1 MTADTLEGRHLPS
14 SLPAP
19 RDILSSM
26 ALEWIRHNLR
36 LIRYYSAPRPL
47 ARWQRTVDI
56 VVLASVLLGWPA
68 AWILDIA
75 CVSTTA
81 INSAKGSLFR
91 APDGQ
96 MKAFL
101 SPDNPFKL
109 AGSAAVY
116 CGTFTIQTSATD
128 HGWPF
133 VTSRHRPQPR
143 LTVELLGPRRS
154 LRDAELQLDS
164 PLRSA
169 IESAI
174 TDARDTVTA
183 AALWSPQTLPA
194 VSQRRRAWLAN
205 VLILSILRPVA
216 AWAIVFVGRLSGA
229 VVHSRTRTR
238 HRLQRCEGR
247 CDACGY
253 DLRAHTLSLRCPE
266 CGIQLE

>member
-1 MTADTLEGRHLPS
+1 
-14 SLPAP
+14 
-19 RDILSSM
+19 M
-26 ALEWIRHNLR
+26 ALEWIRHKLR

-47 ARWQRTVDI
+47 GRWQRTADI
-56 VVLASVLLGWPA
+56 AVLAAVLLGWPA

-75 CVSTTA
+75 CVSTSA
-81 INSAKGSLFR
+81 LGSAKGSLYR

-96 MKAFL
+96 MKAYL
-101 SPDNPFKL
+101 SPDNPFRL
-109 AGSAAVY
+109 PGSDAIY
-116 CGTFTIQTSATD
+116 CGTFTIQTSAAD

-133 VTSRHRPQPR
+133 VTSRHRPHAR
-143 LTVELLGPRRS
+143 LTVEVFSPRRS
-154 LRDAELQLDS
+154 LRNADLQLDS

-174 TDARDTVTA
+174 TDAPDTVTA

-205 VLILSILRPVA
+205 VLILSILLPLA
-216 AWAIVFVGRLSGA
+216 AWAIVVVSRLSWV

>member
-1 MTADTLEGRHLPS
+1 MTA
-14 SLPAP
+14 

-26 ALEWIRHNLR
+26 PLEWIRHKLR

-47 ARWQRTVDI
+47 GRWQRRVDI
-56 VVLASVLLGWPA
+56 AVVATVLLGWPA

-75 CVSTTA
+75 CVSTA
-81 INSAKGSLFR
+81 ALGSAKGSLFR

-96 MKAFL
+96 LRAYL
-101 SPDNPFKL
+101 SPDNPFRL
-109 AGSAAVY
+109 AGSDAVY
-116 CGTFTIQTSATD
+116 YGDFEIQISAAD

-133 VTSRHRPQPR
+133 VTSRHPQQAR
-143 LTVELLGPRRS
+143 LTVEVLSPRRS
-154 LRDAELQLDS
+154 LRNADIKLDS

-169 IESAI
+169 IESAVA
-174 TDARDTVTA
+174 DAPDTVTA

-194 VSQRRRAWLAN
+194 VSRRRRAWLAN
-205 VLILSILRPVA
+205 VLILSILLPFA
-216 AWAIVFVGRLSGA
+216 AWTIVLVGRLGA
-229 VVHSRTRTR
+229 VVHSRARTR
-238 HRLQRCEGR
+238 RRLRGREGQ

>member
-1 MTADTLEGRHLPS
+1 MP
-14 SLPAP
+14 
-19 RDILSSM
+19 
-26 ALEWIRHNLR
+26 LEWIRHKLR

-56 VVLASVLLGWPA
+56 AVLAAVLLGWPA

-75 CVSTTA
+75 CVSTA
-81 INSAKGSLFR
+81 ALGSAKGSLFR

-96 MKAFL
+96 MRAYL
-101 SPDNPFKL
+101 SPDNPLKL
-109 AGSAAVY
+109 TGNDAVY
-116 CGTFTIQTSATD
+116 CGAFKIQTSAAD

-133 VTSRHRPQPR
+133 VTSRHRPQAR
-143 LTVELLGPRRS
+143 LTVELFSPRRS
-154 LRDAELQLDS
+154 LRNADLQLDS

-169 IESAI
+169 IESVI

-205 VLILSILRPVA
+205 VLILSILLPFA

-238 HRLQRCEGR
+238 RRLQRHEGR

>member
-1 MTADTLEGRHLPS
+1 
-14 SLPAP
+14 
-19 RDILSSM
+19 M
-26 ALEWIRHNLR
+26 ARKWIRHKLR

-47 ARWQRTVDI
+47 ARWQRTADI
-56 VVLASVLLGWPA
+56 AVLSAVLLGWPA
-68 AWILDIA
+68 AWIPDIA
-75 CVSTTA
+75 CVSTA
-81 INSAKGSLFR
+81 ALGSAKGSLFR

-96 MKAFL
+96 MKAYL

-109 AGSAAVY
+109 AGSDAVY
-116 CGTFTIQTSATD
+116 CGAFEIQTSAAD

-133 VTSRHRPQPR
+133 VTSRHRPQAR
-143 LTVELLGPRRS
+143 LTVELFSPRRS
-154 LRDAELQLDS
+154 LRNADLQLDS

-174 TDARDTVTA
+174 TDAPDTVTA

-194 VSQRRRAWLAN
+194 VLHRRRAWLAN
-205 VLILSILRPVA
+205 VLILSILLPLA
-216 AWAIVFVGRLSGA
+216 AWAIVFVGRLSGSI
-229 VVHSRTRTR
+229 VHSSTRTR
-238 HRLQRCEGR
+238 RRLQRREGR

>member
-1 MTADTLEGRHLPS
+1 MPLA
-14 SLPAP
+14 
-19 RDILSSM
+19 
-26 ALEWIRHNLR
+26 WIRHKLR
-36 LIRYYSAPRPL
+36 LIRYYSARRPL
-47 ARWQRTVDI
+47 ARWQRTADI
-56 VVLASVLLGWPA
+56 AVLAAVLLGWPA

-81 INSAKGSLFR
+81 LGSAKGRLFR
-91 APDGQ
+91 DPDGQ
-96 MKAFL
+96 ISAYL
-101 SPDNPFKL
+101 SPDNSFKL
-109 AGSAAVY
+109 TMGDAVY
-116 CGTFTIQTSATD
+116 CGAFEIKTSATD

-133 VTSRHRPQPR
+133 VTSRHRPQAR
-143 LTVELLGPRRS
+143 LTVELFSPRRS
-154 LRDAELQLDS
+154 LRNADLQLDS

-205 VLILSILRPVA
+205 VLILSILLPFA
-216 AWAIVFVGRLSGA
+216 AWTIVLVSRLSWV

>member
-1 MTADTLEGRHLPS
+1 MTA
-14 SLPAP
+14 

-26 ALEWIRHNLR
+26 PFDWIRHKFR

-56 VVLASVLLGWPA
+56 AVVAAVLLGWPA

-75 CVSTTA
+75 CVSTSA
-81 INSAKGSLFR
+81 LGSAKGSLFC

-96 MKAFL
+96 MRASL
-101 SPDNPFKL
+101 SPDNPFRL
-109 AGSAAVY
+109 AGSDAVY
-116 CGTFTIQTSATD
+116 CGTFEIQTSTAD

-133 VTSRHRPQPR
+133 VTSRHRPQAR
-143 LTVELLGPRRS
+143 LTVELFSPRRS
-154 LRDAELQLDS
+154 LRNADLQLDS

-174 TDARDTVTA
+174 ADARDTMTA

-194 VSQRRRAWLAN
+194 VSRRRRAWLAN
-205 VLILSILRPVA
+205 VLILSILLPFA

-238 HRLQRCEGR
+238 GRLQRREGR
-247 CDACGY
+247 CDACGF
-253 DLRAHTLSLRCPE
+253 DLRAHTLSHRCPE